1 MKVKHVNEVMS
12 DIIRR
17 WPTPTEAR
25 RSRIAAR
32 NKEMKK
38 ISIILGI
45 EYVPLKLKDN

>member
-32 NKEMKK
+32 NKHMPK
-38 ISIILGI
+38 ICLILGI
-45 EYVPLKLKDN
+45 DYKKIEVPK

>member
-1 MKVKHVNEVMS
+1 MS

-38 ISIILGI
+38 ICLILGI
-45 EYVPLKLKDN
+45 DYKKIEVPK